1 MFLFMPK
8 RFAVVRSKGHKR
20 THVRCLFLAHDRY
33 SELYGTTLNSF
44 RELKWFIKIVFTMP
58 LISSTSESGPLI
70 DGILTVEY
78 RYISFGSVSKMI
90 VIKRSSVTT
99 SPKSL
104 ILKDVEEKHVRVD
117 NRHNYGVI

>member
-33 SELYGTTLNSF
+33 S
-44 RELKWFIKIVFTMP
+44 ELKWFIKIVFTMP

-78 RYISFGSVSKMI
+78 RYISFRSVSKMI